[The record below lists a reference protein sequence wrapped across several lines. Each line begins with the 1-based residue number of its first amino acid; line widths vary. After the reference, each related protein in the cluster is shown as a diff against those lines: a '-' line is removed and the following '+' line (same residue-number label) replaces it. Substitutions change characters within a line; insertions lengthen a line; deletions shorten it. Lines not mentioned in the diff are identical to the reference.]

1 VTGTQ
6 IFKIGT
12 LATAL
17 TVTGCSGFRG
27 ADPQGSPQAQADV
40 EAGRLR
46 EYLFDFAADS
56 MMGRAAGTESHQRAT
71 RYLARRAAEF
81 GLEPGGENGTYF
93 QDVPLRVRA
102 WQSTLEV
109 RGEAIQIGHDFAP
122 YWAEGLGGSTSGR
135 FTDAPVVFGGDLG
148 AVDGIDPSETAG
160 KVVVFG
166 AVRTPDGRAFG
177 IVPGTLERYAEAE
190 AVLLAAND
198 YAPGEVISF
207 LLEPSM
213 TLDDDATKADAPS
226 GQGPLM
232 VFVSEALVEN
242 LFGQGVDILATG
254 AEGRPVRGEVSQLDG
269 PTDAPTR
276 NVIAVIRGSDPA
288 LRDEYV
294 VISAHSD
301 HLPPELPAVD
311 HDSLRA
317 YVTTVRPSGAES
329 SERPATPQ
337 EQEEINRS
345 LANNPDLQARL
356 DSIRNGADDDGSGS
370 VALLEIGR
378 VLAAAGTKPSRSVL
392 LVWHTG
398 EELGLFGAQHF
409 TDHPTVPRE
418 SLVADINVDMI
429 GRGGVDDVDLGGPT
443 YLQLIGTRRLSTEL
457 GDLVETVNIDEAHGF
472 SFDYQYDAD
481 GHPSNFYCRSDHYMY
496 ARYGIPIVFM
506 TTGSHQDY
514 HMRTDEPQYID
525 YSKLARVARF
535 AKRIGERVANLDHR
549 PVVDKPVP
557 SLDTPC
563 QQ

>member
-1 VTGTQ
+1 MTGTQ
-6 IFKIGT
+6 ILKIAT
-12 LATAL
+12 LATTL
-17 TVTGCSGFRG
+17 TVAGCSGFQG
-27 ADPQGSPQAQADV
+27 ADPQGSPQAQADI

-93 QDVPLRVRA
+93 QDVPLTVRA

-109 RGEAIQIGHDFAP
+109 EGEAIQIGQDFAP
-122 YWAEGLGGSTSGR
+122 YWAEGLAGSTSGR

-148 AVDGIDPSETAG
+148 AVDGIDPLEVAG

-166 AVRTPDGRAFG
+166 AVRAPDGRAFG
-177 IVPGTLERYAEAE
+177 LVPGTLERYAEAE

-198 YAPGEVISF
+198 YAPGEVLSF
-207 LLEPSM
+207 LVEPSV
-213 TLDDDATKADAPS
+213 TLDDDATEADASS
-226 GQGPLM
+226 GQSPLM
-232 VFVSEALVEN
+232 VFVSEALVER
-242 LFGQGVDILATG
+242 LFGQGVDVLATG
-254 AEGRPVRGEVSQLDG
+254 AEGRTVRGEISQLAR
-269 PTDAPTR
+269 PTEAPTR

-301 HLPPELPAVD
+301 HLAPQLPAVD

-317 YVTTVRPSGAES
+317 YLTTVRPEGAES
-329 SERPATPQ
+329 PERPATTE
-337 EQEEINRS
+337 EQQLIEQR
-345 LANNPDLQARL
+345 LANSPDLQPRL

-378 VLAAAGTKPSRSVL
+378 VLAAASTKPRRSVL

-398 EELGLFGAQHF
+398 EELGLFGSQHF
-409 TDHPTVPRE
+409 TDHPTVPLE

-481 GHPSNFYCRSDHYMY
+481 GHPSNIYCRSDHYMY

-506 TTGSHQDY
+506 STGAHPDY

-525 YSKLARVARF
+525 YNKLARVARF
-535 AKRIGERVANLDHR
+535 AKQLGVRVANRNDRL
-549 PVVDKPVP
+549 VVDKPVP